1 MNLLGQILFLLGIT
15 VAVVVLFQRLRIPTS
30 LGYLLV
36 GMIVSPYTLGPV
48 IDVPEFSALAEFGV
62 VFLLFT
68 IGLDYSLPQIHALR
82 GQVLGLGTAQ
92 VALCTAVV
100 ALLLWAFGMNGPAA
114 FAIGAIFAQ
123 SSSTV
128 IGSLLAEQGE
138 DATPH
143 GRLGLAMSV
152 FQDVTAVPFI
162 VIIPALGVAASF
174 DVIAMELALA
184 IGKAAVAFAL
194 VFLVG
199 RKLLNP
205 LFRTVSRYRS
215 PELFTLTVLLVALT
229 AAWSTSAFG
238 LSLAFGAFLAG
249 MMLGDTVFRHQVES
263 SIRPFRDILLGLFF
277 IGIGMMLDPM
287 VLPDIWHWALGGML
301 LILVTK
307 IAVVTVIV
315 RRSGIEPLGAWR
327 TALLLSVGGEFGF
340 AILAIATQ
348 SNVLDGLLGQ
358 IALTSTLFA
367 IIAGAALIRFN
378 GLIASRLVGP
388 SALETQRPP
397 EVPSGGKGRFVL
409 VGGYGRV
416 GRTICVLLQEQGIDY
431 MAFDMDL
438 GRVVQGRA
446 AGHQVLYGDISE
458 PELLTAVHAERAS
471 LVVVTVDDPSAT
483 YRCVTSLSNFCAH
496 VPVVARARD
505 LDSSERL
512 LAAGAAHVYP
522 EAIEA
527 SLSLGATALKML
539 AVPQED
545 IDSVIQELRDW
556 GYSRIA
562 DGKH

>member
-1 MNLLGQILFLLGIT
+1 MNLLGQILLLLGIT
-15 VAVVVLFQRLRIPTS
+15 VAIIVAFQRLRIPTS

-36 GMIVSPYTLGPV
+36 GVIVSPYTFGPV
-48 IDVPEFSALAEFGV
+48 IHVPEFSALAEFGV

-100 ALLLWAFGMNGPAA
+100 ALLLWAFGMSGPAA

-128 IGSLLAEQGE
+128 IGSLLAEQSE

-162 VIIPALGVAASF
+162 VIIPALGVAATF
-174 DVIAMELALA
+174 DVIAMELVLA
-184 IGKAAVAFAL
+184 MGKAAVAFAL
-194 VFLVG
+194 VYLVG

-215 PELFTLTVLLVALT
+215 PELFTLTVLLVALA

-277 IGIGMMLDPM
+277 IGIGMMLDPA
-287 VLPDIWHWALGGML
+287 VLPEIWHWAAGGML
-301 LILVTK
+301 LILLTK
-307 IAVVTVIV
+307 IVVVVIIV

-348 SNVLDGLLGQ
+348 SNVLDGVLGQ

-367 IIAGAALIRFN
+367 IIAGAVLIRFN
-378 GLIASRLVGP
+378 GPIASLFVGP
-388 SALETQRPP
+388 SMLETQHPP
-397 EVPSGGKGRFVL
+397 EVPSGSRGSFVL

-416 GRTICVLLQEQGIDY
+416 GRTICVLLQNQGIDY

-471 LVVVTVDDPSAT
+471 LVVVTIDDSMAT
-483 YRCVTSLSNFCAH
+483 YRCVSALSNFCAH

-512 LAAGAAHVYP
+512 LAAGAAYAYP

-527 SLSLGATALKML
+527 SLSLSATTLKML

-545 IDSVIQELRDW
+545 IDSIIQEVRDW
-556 GYSRIA
+556 GYSTVA
-562 DGKH
+562 DDKN